1 MSLLNSTASDFV
13 ETPAGIFTRNGN
25 WYFMTTELI
34 KKLSPEVLSHKPLD
48 EIVKDS
54 EIWVRSSDSISVWTF
69 ILLIHL
75 IPESLAFFT
84 AIGVLYLWHLG
95 KSALISRHLTVVVQF
110 LSSETVI
117 LVVAVASISYLGVSE
132 LYSEMFLSLLFFLVL
147 RFGWLRMLFDRFY
160 QQRTGSMT
168 LNDRVMKMV
177 IVKTAIANRL
187 EVPGLSAME
196 QELIDAMTRNKSKKP
211 RK

>member
-25 WYFMTTELI
+25 WYYMTTELI
-34 KKLSPEVLSHKPLD
+34 KKLSPEVLSQKSLD
-48 EIVKDS
+48 DIVNDS
-54 EIWVRSSDSISVWTF
+54 ETWVRSSDSVAVWTF
-69 ILLIHL
+69 IILIHL
-75 IPESLAFFT
+75 IPVSLAFFT

-95 KSALISRHLTVVVQF
+95 KSALISKPLTLVVRF
-110 LSSETVI
+110 LSNESVI
-117 LVVAVASISYLGVSE
+117 LVAAVASISYLGIAE
-132 LYSEMFLSLLFFLVL
+132 LYTELFLSLLFFLVL
-147 RFGWLRMLFDRFY
+147 RFGWLRKLFDRFY
-160 QQRTGSMT
+160 QQRSGAMT

-177 IVKTAIANRL
+177 VVKTAIAYRL
-187 EVPGLSAME
+187 EVPGLRAME

>member
-1 MSLLNSTASDFV
+1 MSILNSTASDYV

-25 WYFMTTELI
+25 WYYMTSELI
-34 KKLSPEVLSHKPLD
+34 RKLSPEVLVRKSLD

-54 EIWVRSSDSISVWTF
+54 EIWVRSSDSIAVWTF
-69 ILLIHL
+69 ILLIHFV
-75 IPESLAFFT
+75 PVSLAFFT

-95 KSALISRHLTVVVQF
+95 KSALINKPLTMVVQF
-110 LSSETVI
+110 LSTETVVLI
-117 LVVAVASISYLGVSE
+117 ASVASISYLGVSG
-132 LYSEMFLSLLFFLVL
+132 LYSDLFLSLLFFLVL
-147 RFGWLRMLFDRFY
+147 RFGWLRKLFDNFY
-160 QQRTGSMT
+160 QNKSGSMT

-177 IVKTAIANRL
+177 VVKIAISNRL
-187 EVPGLSAME
+187 EVPGLRAME